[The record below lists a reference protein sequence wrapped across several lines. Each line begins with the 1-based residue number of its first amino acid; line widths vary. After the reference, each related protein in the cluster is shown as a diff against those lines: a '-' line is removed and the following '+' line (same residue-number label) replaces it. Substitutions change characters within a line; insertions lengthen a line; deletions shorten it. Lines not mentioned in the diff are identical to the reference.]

1 MAETPIRAGTPADD
15 PLAAGRAA
23 IERHAWREA
32 LDRLREA
39 DAASALLG
47 ADLESLST
55 AAAFSADAQAGDEA
69 KERAYR
75 AYVSEGNL
83 LRAAYLAVDIAHEQF
98 WAGRRSMASAWMRKA
113 EQHLKD
119 LPESYAH
126 GYLVLLRSELA
137 ATAGNLDDALTLAE
151 QAIEIGDRATDAD
164 LRAFAQT
171 NLGFL
176 KISSGDTDAGF
187 ALMEEASIA
196 AVNDEL
202 SPLASGITCCRM
214 ISACRDLTDYQ
225 RATEWIE
232 ATESY
237 CKRQSVSGFP
247 GVCRIHRAEV
257 KAVHGAWDTAEQ
269 ELVRATDELG
279 GYNAA
284 PNQAE
289 GYYAIGDIRRLR
301 GDFAGAEEALR
312 EAHARG
318 KSPQPALALIR
329 LAEGKTAAAL
339 KAINAAVDETDWDR
353 WTRSRLL
360 PAQVEIAV
368 AAGDRALARAAIDE
382 LATLLPRN
390 PAPALEASRQVAV
403 ARVLLAEGDGAGA
416 GQALRSAIRGWREV
430 GAPYE
435 AARARA
441 LLSSA
446 LRLLD
451 DEDDADLELQV
462 ALEEFRRLGASVDA
476 AAAERAIRV
485 VEDRRSGAS
494 HVRMTF
500 MFTDIVGSTALAEAL
515 GDADWERLLRWH
527 DDTLRRVIATVGG
540 EIVNSTGDGFF
551 AAFDD
556 ARRGIDCAIAIQ
568 RALRAHRDDTGFA
581 IAVRIG
587 LHTADA
593 NRRGADYSGMGVH
606 VTARVTALAVGG
618 EIVATS
624 DVVADAGEVATTDV
638 REVAVKGV
646 SAPIQVASIS
656 WA

>member
-15 PLAAGRAA
+15 ALVAGRAA

-32 LDRLREA
+32 FDRLGEA
-39 DAASALLG
+39 DEASPLHG
-47 ADLESLST
+47 ADLESLAT
-55 AAAFSADAQAGDEA
+55 AAAMSAEA
-69 KERAYR
+69 DRGSEVKERAYR
-75 AYVSEGNL
+75 AYVSEGNV
-83 LRAAYLAVDIAHEQF
+83 LRAAYLAIDIAQEQF
-98 WAGRRSMASAWMRKA
+98 WSGRRSMASAWMHKA

-119 LPESYAH
+119 LPESYVQGH
-126 GYLVLLRSELA
+126 LLVLHSELA
-137 ATAGNLDDALTLAE
+137 AMSGNLEEALALAE
-151 QAIEIGDRATDAD
+151 GAVEIGNRVSDAD

-176 KISSGDTDAGF
+176 KISSGETETGF

-202 SPLASGITCCRM
+202 SPIASGITCCRM

-237 CKRQSVSGFP
+237 CKRQSVAGFP
-247 GVCRIHRAEV
+247 GVCRVHRAEV

-279 GYNAA
+279 GYNAV

-301 GDFAGAEEALR
+301 GDFAGAEDALR

-318 KSPQPALALIR
+318 KSPQPALSLIR
-329 LAEGKTAAAL
+329 LAEGKTAVAL
-339 KAINAAVDETDWDR
+339 KGINAAVAETDWDR

-368 AAGDRALARAAIDE
+368 AAGDVSLARAAVDE
-382 LATLLPRN
+382 LGALMPDK
-390 PAPALEASRQVAV
+390 PAPALEAGRQFALG
-403 ARVLLAEGDGAGA
+403 RVLLAEGDGAAA
-416 GQALRSAIRGWREV
+416 GQALRSAIKGWREV
-430 GAPYE
+430 RAPYE
-435 AARARA
+435 IARARA
-441 LLSSA
+441 VLSSA

-451 DEDDADLELQV
+451 DEDDADLELRA

-476 AAAERAIRV
+476 AAAERALRAA
-485 VEDRRSGAS
+485 EERRSGAA

-515 GDADWERLLRWH
+515 GDASWERLLRWH
-527 DDTLRRVIATVGG
+527 DDALRGVIGKAGG
-540 EIVNSTGDGFF
+540 EIVKSTGDGFF
-551 AAFDD
+551 VAFDD
-556 ARRGIDCAIAIQ
+556 ARQGIDCAIAIQ
-568 RALRAHRDDTGFA
+568 RALRDHRDDTGFA
-581 IAVRIG
+581 IPVRIG

-606 VTARVTALAVGG
+606 VTARVTEQDERNQGAARARPRIASGSSSWP
-618 EIVATS
+618 ERTS
-624 DVVADAGEVATTDV
+624 S
-638 REVAVKGV
+638 R
-646 SAPIQVASIS
+646 
-656 WA
+656 

>member
-1 MAETPIRAGTPADD
+1 
-15 PLAAGRAA
+15 
-23 IERHAWREA
+23 
-32 LDRLREA
+32 
-39 DAASALLG
+39 
-47 ADLESLST
+47 
-55 AAAFSADAQAGDEA
+55 
-69 KERAYR
+69 
-75 AYVSEGNL
+75 
-83 LRAAYLAVDIAHEQF
+83 
-98 WAGRRSMASAWMRKA
+98 
-113 EQHLKD
+113 
-119 LPESYAH
+119 
-126 GYLVLLRSELA
+126 
-137 ATAGNLDDALTLAE
+137 
-151 QAIEIGDRATDAD
+151 
-164 LRAFAQT
+164 
-171 NLGFL
+171 
-176 KISSGDTDAGF
+176 
-187 ALMEEASIA
+187 MEEASIA

-202 SPLASGITCCRM
+202 SPVASGITCCRM

-247 GVCRIHRAEV
+247 GVCRVHRAEV

-279 GYNAA
+279 GYNAV

-301 GDFAGAEEALR
+301 GDFAGAEDALR

-339 KAINAAVDETDWDR
+339 KGINAAVAETDWDR

-368 AAGDRALARAAIDE
+368 AAGDVSLARAAVDE
-382 LATLLPRN
+382 LGALMPDK
-390 PAPALEASRQVAV
+390 PAPALEAGRQVALG
-403 ARVLLAEGDGAGA
+403 RVLLAEGDGAAA

-430 GAPYE
+430 RAPYE
-435 AARARA
+435 IARARA
-441 LLSSA
+441 VLSSA

-451 DEDDADLELQV
+451 DEDDADLELRA

-476 AAAERAIRV
+476 AAAERALRAA
-485 VEDRRSGAS
+485 EERRSGAA

-515 GDADWERLLRWH
+515 GDASWERLLRWH
-527 DDTLRRVIATVGG
+527 DDTLRGVIAKAGG

-568 RALRAHRDDTGFA
+568 RALRDHRDDTGFA
-581 IAVRIG
+581 IPVRIG

-593 NRRGADYSGMGVH
+593 NRRGADYSGIGRPRDRPRHRARRRGRDRRH
-606 VTARVTALAVGG
+606 VGCHRRRRRRRHDRRPRGDRQGRQRAGQGRLDQLA
-618 EIVATS
+618 
-624 DVVADAGEVATTDV
+624 
-638 REVAVKGV
+638 
-646 SAPIQVASIS
+646 
-656 WA
+656 

>member
-1 MAETPIRAGTPADD
+1 
-15 PLAAGRAA
+15 
-23 IERHAWREA
+23 
-32 LDRLREA
+32 
-39 DAASALLG
+39 
-47 ADLESLST
+47 
-55 AAAFSADAQAGDEA
+55 
-69 KERAYR
+69 
-75 AYVSEGNL
+75 
-83 LRAAYLAVDIAHEQF
+83 
-98 WAGRRSMASAWMRKA
+98 
-113 EQHLKD
+113 
-119 LPESYAH
+119 
-126 GYLVLLRSELA
+126 
-137 ATAGNLDDALTLAE
+137 
-151 QAIEIGDRATDAD
+151 
-164 LRAFAQT
+164 
-171 NLGFL
+171 
-176 KISSGDTDAGF
+176 
-187 ALMEEASIA
+187 MEEASIA

-202 SPLASGITCCRM
+202 SPIISGITCCRM

-237 CKRQSVSGFP
+237 CKRQSVAGFP

-279 GYNAA
+279 GYNAV

-301 GDFAGAEEALR
+301 GDLAGAEAALR

-339 KAINAAVDETDWDR
+339 KSISAAIDETDWDR

-368 AAGDRALARAAIDE
+368 AAGEPALARAALDE
-382 LATLLPRN
+382 LGALLPRN
-390 PAPALEASRQVAV
+390 PAPALEAGRQVAL
-403 ARVLLAEGDGAGA
+403 ARVLLAEGDGGA
-416 GQALRSAIRGWREV
+416 AAQALRAAIRGWREV

-435 AARARA
+435 IARARA

-451 DEDDADLELQV
+451 DEGDADLELQV
-462 ALEEFRRLGASVDA
+462 ALDEFRRLGASVDA
-476 AAAERAIRV
+476 AVAEREVRA
-485 VEDRRSGAS
+485 VEERRSGAA

-500 MFTDIVGSTALAEAL
+500 MFTDIVGSTALSEAL

-527 DDTLRRVIATVGG
+527 DETLRGVITRVGG
-540 EIVNSTGDGFF
+540 EIVKSTGDGFF

-556 ARRGIDCAIAIQ
+556 ARRGVECAIAIQ
-568 RALRAHRDDTGFA
+568 RALRDHRDETGFA

-606 VTARVTALAVGG
+606 VTARVTALAGAG

-624 DVVADAGEVATTDV
+624 DVVADAGDVATTEV
-638 REVAVKGV
+638 REVTVKGV
-646 SAPIQVASIS
+646 SAPIEVASIS
-656 WA
+656 WV